1 MVKSKEF
8 RITTDKRC
16 CWSDV
21 TQTVKGFVKESGIS
35 IGCVT
40 VTSLHTTAGI
50 TVNENADPD
59 VGRDFFSILESL
71 VPRLSSYSHAEGNS
85 DSHVKASLTGISEV
99 LPVAESRVVL
109 GTWQSIYFCEYD
121 GPRTRKIRVVVNGS

>member
-1 MVKSKEF
+1 MVKTKEF

-21 TQTVKGFVKESGIS
+21 TQTVESFVKESGIRTGS
-35 IGCVT
+35 VT

-59 VGRDFFSILESL
+59 VGRDFFSILDSL
-71 VPRLSSYSHAEGNS
+71 VPRLNSYAHAEGNS

-99 LPVAESRVVL
+99 LPVAESRIVL